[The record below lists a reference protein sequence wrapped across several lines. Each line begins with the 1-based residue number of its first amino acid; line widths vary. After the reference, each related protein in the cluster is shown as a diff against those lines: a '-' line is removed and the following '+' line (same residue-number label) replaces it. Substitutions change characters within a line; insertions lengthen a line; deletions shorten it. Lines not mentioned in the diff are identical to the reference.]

1 MNDERIFLD
10 ENEGD
15 DVFKVIVMCAGAPR
29 LEEGQQEGLENTNK
43 EQSIVK
49 SGDNLK
55 DQVESG

>member
-15 DVFKVIVMCAGAPR
+15 DVFKVIVMCAGVPG